1 MKFIQSLL
9 EVDILNEKII
19 QVQIMISPIV
29 NELNLQNKFT
39 GTTLTGGKEGRNG
52 VKYVENVALLKC

>member
-9 EVDILNEKII
+9 EVDVLREKIN

-39 GTTLTGGKEGRNG
+39 DTTLTGGKEGRNG
-52 VKYVENVALLKC
+52 VKDVENVALLKC